1 MARLQQGKRIG
12 KGDSMTLSANDMV
25 AIMIALVSLNTV
37 LVVAFRRLYV
47 LEQRAKRYGYDR

>member
-1 MARLQQGKRIG
+1 
-12 KGDSMTLSANDMV
+12 MTLSASDLG
-25 AIMIALVSLNTV
+25 AILIALVSLNTV